1 METIPVGQAVLL
13 KVVATL
19 GGTAMAAECLAIS
32 PTLISRF
39 LDGKIPVP
47 DGVLLR
53 AVDIVL
59 GHPQELSGRRRSLRS
74 VQA

>member
-1 METIPVGQAVLL
+1 MDTIPVGQAVLQ

-19 GGTAMAAECLAIS
+19 GGAAMAAECLGIT
-32 PTLISRF
+32 PTLVSRF

-59 GHPQELSGRRRSLRS
+59 GHPEELPARARSLRS
-74 VQA
+74 VNA

>member
-1 METIPVGQAVLL
+1 MPVGQAVLL

-19 GGTAMAAECLAIS
+19 GGARMAAECLDIS

-59 GHPQELSGRRRSLRS
+59 GHPQEISCRGRPLRS

>member
-1 METIPVGQAVLL
+1 M
-13 KVVATL
+13 
-19 GGTAMAAECLAIS
+19 
-32 PTLISRF
+32 PTLINRF

-59 GHPQELSGRRRSLRS
+59 GHPQELSGRGRSLRS